1 MSDPS
6 TPPPPA
12 KRRRARHDQ
21 GIKPPRI
28 PLPPSLYHLAAQ
40 DLQPRRRS
48 TSPTRSSPARSA
60 SETPITL
67 EELKRR
73 RLSYVKKNEADARRR
88 RLLKTTENGVEVNGM
103 GEDHLEANAGNKG
116 GAEGEDSQLVQQRRT
131 AQMPDITVDD
141 DLPSSELLHALHHYA
156 SHFYS
161 SMSIIGTLKT
171 PAEWADFQRR
181 RREKRQQE
189 RTKEERNRLAE
200 NALKKYREEGRT
212 PALESTRSGSAR
224 IVDNAEAGPS
234 RAQGSR
240 FKTQRGRSTAIAT
253 TYSQRS
259 HPLDAIDPS
268 NATST
273 ASNNQAEVYS
283 KSDAGSNEQ
292 EAEEETIVN
301 AASQSTVDPSRRHKS
316 AEASFASSS
325 PSVQGDVSDDD
336 MDRETF
342 LQEGIRLKHNWRRE
356 KKRDMRQAFN
366 GSALM
371 ALGILIQE
379 KTFLLLKEGG
389 YVDDKHLERPGSDIE
404 LDVLFPRPS
413 LGRADS
419 LKRKGAAMVNESIDG
434 SVLGES
440 PAKRKRGRPR
450 LYPPKEPVNVK

>member
-1 MSDPS
+1 
-6 TPPPPA
+6 
-12 KRRRARHDQ
+12 
-21 GIKPPRI
+21 
-28 PLPPSLYHLAAQ
+28 
-40 DLQPRRRS
+40 
-48 TSPTRSSPARSA
+48 
-60 SETPITL
+60 
-67 EELKRR
+67 
-73 RLSYVKKNEADARRR
+73 
-88 RLLKTTENGVEVNGM
+88 M

-131 AQMPDITVDD
+131 AQMPDISESHLIIECWHPILIGMMIVAVDD
-141 DLPSSELLHALHHYA
+141 DLPSSVGIPKASRPATLKIKPNFSLGSQQELLHALHHYA

-273 ASNNQAEVYS
+273 ASNNQAEVYF

-371 ALGILIQE
+371 ALGE
-379 KTFLLLKEGG
+379 F
-389 YVDDKHLERPGSDIE
+389 ER
-404 LDVLFPRPS
+404 
-413 LGRADS
+413 
-419 LKRKGAAMVNESIDG
+419 
-434 SVLGES
+434 
-440 PAKRKRGRPR
+440 
-450 LYPPKEPVNVK
+450 